1 VTEFWSSQL
10 RIKVRKQCAVELIRW
25 VVSFHVSSNAEFR
38 KIGVTRILVC
48 PSAPN
53 FSFKDGFYRPWRR
66 PMSIPSYDALACD
79 PLDPPQR
86 LKLGRLL
93 VGRRKSQKEGEIG
106 KSWRTFCSAGR
117 FLSPVI
123 DRAHQNNPKLRRLK
137 ADFEADDLKLWQRLP
152 YCTGTA
158 ESVR

>member
-1 VTEFWSSQL
+1 MAT
-10 RIKVRKQCAVELIRW
+10 
-25 VVSFHVSSNAEFR
+25 
-38 KIGVTRILVC
+38 T
-48 PSAPN
+48 
-53 FSFKDGFYRPWRR
+53 

-123 DRAHQNNPKLRRLK
+123 DRARQNNPKLRRLK
-137 ADFEADDLKLWQRLP
+137 ADFEADDLKLWYYLVSPHVSRKQEDEVAKR
-152 YCTGTA
+152 TGWL
-158 ESVR
+158 SYNSSQIFQ